1 MKDALSFLCNYVKEI
16 TTKVIRGAIYFFIA
30 YSYSLET
37 AIPGARAMTTYSVIK
52 S

>member
-16 TTKVIRGAIYFFIA
+16 TTKVIRGAIYFFTC
-30 YSYSLET
+30 SYSLET